1 MLQNSS
7 FHKLEASFGTF
18 SLLRPLGNAIE
29 DNASQV
35 AMLAADRQLCIS
47 LRGFGNLR
55 TIGVHERPLGFAISC
70 MAGLGDPCKLHR
82 KPRSLFQEID
92 RHGRV

>member
-7 FHKLEASFGTF
+7 FHKQEASFGTF

-35 AMLAADRQLCIS
+35 ANACSGPATLYFAARI
-47 LRGFGNLR
+47 R
-55 TIGVHERPLGFAISC
+55 
-70 MAGLGDPCKLHR
+70 
-82 KPRSLFQEID
+82 
-92 RHGRV
+92 